1 MLMKNVKSLTSCRGV
16 YSGNFRRFISKR
28 PDNLIDVQLLKDH
41 ENLGVAGNIVTVK
54 AGYMRQ
60 KLHSTKIACYLN
72 DGPRIPVVET
82 KINKK
87 VKISTPKPVKEE
99 KTEEFKPLSLSE
111 LSSIFNNKSTKP
123 SAPISLNTETEMS
136 FSSHE
141 INDSIPETNI
151 FDSGDKITK
160 DFLKTYSFDISGIEI
175 PTTSMKIQGEKKEP
189 LEDISSPGSYTWSI
203 STSDG
208 KTVKKVIIV
217 Q

>member
-1 MLMKNVKSLTSCRGV
+1 MLMKNVNFSANCKSI
-16 YSGNFRRFISKR
+16 YSSSFRRFISKR

-82 KINKK
+82 KIVKK

-99 KTEEFKPLSLSE
+99 KVEDFKPLSLSE
-111 LSSIFNNKSTKP
+111 LSSIFNNKSNNT
-123 SAPISLNTETEMS
+123 SAPISLNAETEVS
-136 FSSHE
+136 FSSHD

-189 LEDISSPGSYTWSI
+189 LEDINIPGTYTWSI

-208 KTVKKVIIV
+208 KTVKKVIII